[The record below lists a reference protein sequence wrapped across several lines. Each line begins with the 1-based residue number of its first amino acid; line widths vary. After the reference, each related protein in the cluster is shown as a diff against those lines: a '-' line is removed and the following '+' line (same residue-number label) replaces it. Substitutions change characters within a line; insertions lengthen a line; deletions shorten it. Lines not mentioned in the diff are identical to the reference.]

1 MTDILSCGHLPFGLA
16 GSQFGRIRCGVARPE
31 TVIERIATAMEEALR
46 DEAPRIDSALLA
58 RMKAEWEDGYTS
70 ARPSRIFR
78 NP

>member
-1 MTDILSCGHLPFGLA
+1 ML
-16 GSQFGRIRCGVARPE
+16 QFGRTACGVASPE